1 MANVIKHRGIVEN
14 IEGNLLK
21 VRIVQTSACA
31 GCGAK
36 GYCSSAEV
44 RENEVEVMAS
54 DASAYRL
61 GDDVWVMCE
70 ISVGRCAVW
79 WAFVFPFLIL
89 LASLCLFLS
98 LDCGELWAAM
108 FSLFLLVPY
117 YYIMWLFRKR
127 LEKHFSFSV
136 QPFSP

>member
-70 ISVGRCAVW
+70 MSVGRRAVW
-79 WAFVFPFLIL
+79 WAFAFPFLIL

-127 LEKHFSFSV
+127 LERQFSFSV

>member
-61 GDDVWVMCE
+61 GDDVWVTCE
-70 ISVGRCAVW
+70 MSVGRRAVW

-127 LEKHFSFSV
+127 LERHFSFSV

>member
-70 ISVGRCAVW
+70 ISVGRRAVW

-127 LEKHFSFSV
+127 LERHFSFSV

>member
-1 MANVIKHRGIVEN
+1 MANVIKHRGIVKN
-14 IEGNLLK
+14 VEGNLLT

-36 GYCSSAEV
+36 GYCSSADV
-44 RENEVEVMAS
+44 RENQVEVLVS

-61 GDDVWVMCE
+61 GDEVWVMCE
-70 ISVGRCAVW
+70 MSVGRRAVW

-89 LASLCLFLS
+89 LLSLCLFLS
-98 LDCGELWAAM
+98 LDWGELLAAV
-108 FSLFLLVPY
+108 FSLLLLVPY
-117 YYIMWLFRKR
+117 YYIMWFFRKR
-127 LEKHFSFSV
+127 LERQFSFSI

>member
-70 ISVGRCAVW
+70 MSVGRRAVW

-127 LEKHFSFSV
+127 LERHFSFSV

>member
-54 DASAYRL
+54 DASVYRL

-70 ISVGRCAVW
+70 ISVGRRAVW

>member
-31 GCGAK
+31 ECGAK

-70 ISVGRCAVW
+70 MSVGRRAVW

-127 LEKHFSFSV
+127 LERHFSFSV